1 MAGVA
6 ALGAFEPFF
15 DAIFVPVI
23 RYLEA
28 LPELVAAQYP
38 MEVDHPGMLPG
49 RGNKGL
55 GPGFADGVPA
65 GADEFDAGFGALV
78 GKVGVF
84 RQKAVAGV
92 QSIAAGGLGHGQK
105 GVLVEVAL
113 RGLGRADA
121 HRLVGQLD
129 MKRLRVRLRV
139 HGYRLDAH
147 FPAGPQ
153 HPQGDLAPVGDQ
165 YPLQHGL

>member
-6 ALGAFEPFF
+6 ALGTFEPFF

-55 GPGFADGVPA
+55 GPGFA
-65 GADEFDAGFGALV
+65 ERLHRLFG
-78 GKVGVF
+78 
-84 RQKAVAGV
+84 
-92 QSIAAGGLGHGQK
+92 QSIPNPISLIMSIDRNRFDVAN
-105 GVLVEVAL
+105 LVAIRKL
-113 RGLGRADA
+113 SIGFP
-121 HRLVGQLD
+121 LV
-129 MKRLRVRLRV
+129 MSSSVW
-139 HGYRLDAH
+139 
-147 FPAGPQ
+147 
-153 HPQGDLAPVGDQ
+153 
-165 YPLQHGL
+165 